1 MAAGTVNALHRRGLR
16 VPQDVSV
23 MSIDGFNLAAI
34 EDVPLTAVH
43 VPRDELGN
51 EAVQMLQQRL
61 IRPDA
66 PVGSLLLHGRLA
78 VRESVRQVRQEKG
91 TPPWNGKGCT
101 TISCRFPALAYREC

>member
-1 MAAGTVNALHRRGLR
+1 M
-16 VPQDVSV
+16 
-23 MSIDGFNLAAI
+23 
-34 EDVPLTAVH
+34 H

-78 VRESVRQVRQEKG
+78 MRESVRRVRPEKREHRRG
-91 TPPWNGKGCT
+91 TEGLYDTQLSIPNARLP
-101 TISCRFPALAYREC
+101 

>member
-78 VRESVRQVRQEKG
+78 VRGQCGGFAQGNTAVER
-91 TPPWNGKGCT
+91 KGCT
-101 TISCRFPALAYREC
+101 TLSCRFPTLAYREC